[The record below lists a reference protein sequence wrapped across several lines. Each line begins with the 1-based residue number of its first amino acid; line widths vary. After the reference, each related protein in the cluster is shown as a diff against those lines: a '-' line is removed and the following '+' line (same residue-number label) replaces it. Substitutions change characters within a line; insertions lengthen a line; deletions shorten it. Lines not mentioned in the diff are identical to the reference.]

1 MKLDELNTGLFKS
14 KLWSAETHV
23 RTPGLHLTDIL
34 YPMMEERGETPD
46 RPDLT
51 EEDLEGYRAVGFL
64 WERVLVR
71 ALTDMAVETDEHVIR
86 LGEFT
91 KDGVIFTPDAMLIR
105 LPEALLEEWKCTW
118 TSCNRWIEDRKQ
130 WWIQIMAYC
139 HALDLNAATVRVL
152 YINGTW
158 RPPIPRTRHYRA
170 TFNKR
175 ELQEN
180 WDMLLNYAR
189 SKGMMK

>member
-1 MKLDELNTGLFKS
+1 MKVDELDTGEFKS
-14 KLWSAETHV
+14 RLWSAETHV

-34 YPMMEERGETPD
+34 YPMMEEQGETPD

-51 EEDLEGYRAVGFL
+51 KEDLEGYRAVGFL

-71 ALTDMAVETDEHVIR
+71 ALTDMYGENSFVLR

-91 KDGVIFTPDAMLIR
+91 KDGVIFTPDAILIR
-105 LPEALLEEWKCTW
+105 ATCPPSLEEWKCTW
-118 TSCNRWIEDRKQ
+118 TSSNRAIGDRKQ

-139 HALDLNAATVRVL
+139 HALDLDEATVRVL

-175 ELQEN
+175 ELVEN

-189 SKGMMK
+189 SKGMIK